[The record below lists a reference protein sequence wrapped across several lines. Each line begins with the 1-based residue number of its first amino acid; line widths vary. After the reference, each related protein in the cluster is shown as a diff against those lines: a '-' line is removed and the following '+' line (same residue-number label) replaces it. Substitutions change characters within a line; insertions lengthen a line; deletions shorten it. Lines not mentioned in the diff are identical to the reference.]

1 MSRTHWKQLQNND
14 WIGAYA
20 LQDGQDLTL
29 TIDKA
34 MQEQVTGNNGKREMC
49 LTVHWVERDYK
60 PMIVNRTNAKTIT
73 KILGSPYREHWKG
86 KKIQLYPTTTRF
98 GGDMVECIRVRPT
111 APKQVPPIMCEKCG
125 QQILPAANMTAEQLA
140 DYGLKKYGKKLCLKC
155 GKEAGATQAEAEK
168 TEPAKENGK

>member
-73 KILGSPYREHWKG
+73 KVTGSPYIEDWHG
-86 KKIQLYPTTTRF
+86 KAITLYVDTTRL
-98 GGDMVECIRVRPT
+98 GGDIVECLRVRPY
-111 APKQVPPIMCEKCG
+111 APKQTKQAATANAELVCADCGKPITDAYGMS
-125 QQILPAANMTAEQLA
+125 AAQVADSTA
-140 DYGLKKYGKKLCLKC
+140 KKYGKRLCADC
-155 GKEAGATQAEAEK
+155 ATAEAGK
-168 TEPAKENGK
+168 AK

>member
-73 KILGSPYREHWKG
+73 KVTGSPYIEDWHG
-86 KKIQLYPTTTRF
+86 KQITLYVDTTRL
-98 GGDMVECIRVRPT
+98 GSDIVECLRIRPY
-111 APKQVPPIMCEKCG
+111 APKQTKQTATANTELVCADCGKPITDAYGMS
-125 QQILPAANMTAEQLA
+125 AAQVA
-140 DYGLKKYGKKLCLKC
+140 DSTSKKYGRPLCADC
-155 GKEAGATQAEAEK
+155 ATAAAGK
-168 TEPAKENGK
+168 AK

>member
-73 KILGSPYREHWKG
+73 KVTGSPYIEDWHG
-86 KKIQLYPTTTRF
+86 KQITLYVDTTRL
-98 GGDMVECIRVRPT
+98 GSDIVECLRIRPY
-111 APKQVPPIMCEKCG
+111 APKQTKQTATVNAELVCADCGKPITDAYGMS
-125 QQILPAANMTAEQLA
+125 AAQVA
-140 DYGLKKYGKKLCLKC
+140 DSTSKKYGRQLCADC
-155 GKEAGATQAEAEK
+155 ATAAAGK
-168 TEPAKENGK
+168 AK

>member
-49 LTVHWVERDYK
+49 LTVHWLERDYK
-60 PMIVNRTNAKTIT
+60 PMVVNRTNAKTIT
-73 KILGSPYREHWKG
+73 KVTGSPYIEDWHG
-86 KKIQLYPTTTRF
+86 KQITLYVDTTRL
-98 GGDMVECIRVRPT
+98 GSDIVECLRIRPY
-111 APKQVPPIMCEKCG
+111 APKQTK
-125 QQILPAANMTAEQLA
+125 QTATAQT
-140 DYGLKKYGKKLCLKC
+140 KLVCSEC
-155 GKEAGATQAEAEK
+155 GKEIKSEFGLTPEQIAESTTQKYGRMLCGSCATAEK
-168 TEPAKENGK
+168 DKVK

>member
-20 LQDGQDLTL
+20 LTDGQDLTL

-49 LTVHWVERDYK
+49 LTVHWAERDYK

-73 KILGSPYREHWKG
+73 KVVGSPYIEEWHG
-86 KKIQLYPTTTRF
+86 KAITLYVDTTRL
-98 GGDMVECIRVRPT
+98 GGDIVECLRIRPYP
-111 APKQVPPIMCEKCG
+111 PKQTKQTATAHTDLVCEGCGKPIV
-125 QQILPAANMTAEQLA
+125 AAYGMTAEQVA
-140 DYGLKKYGKKLCLKC
+140 DSTAKKYGNRLCADC
-155 GKEAGATQAEAEK
+155 ATAEAGK
-168 TEPAKENGK
+168 AK

>member
-49 LTVHWVERDYK
+49 LTVHWLERDYK

-73 KILGSPYREHWKG
+73 KVTGSPYIEDWHG
-86 KKIQLYPTTTRF
+86 KQITLYVDTTRL
-98 GGDMVECIRVRPT
+98 GSDLVECLRIRPY
-111 APKQVPPIMCEKCG
+111 APKQTKQTATANTELVCADCGKPITDAYGMS
-125 QQILPAANMTAEQLA
+125 AAQVA
-140 DYGLKKYGKKLCLKC
+140 DSTTKKYGRQLCANC
-155 GKEAGATQAEAEK
+155 ATSAAGKTK
-168 TEPAKENGK
+168 

>member
-20 LQDGQDLTL
+20 LTDGQDLTL

-49 LTVHWVERDYK
+49 LTIHWMERDYK

-73 KILGSPYREHWKG
+73 KVTGSPYIEDWHG
-86 KKIQLYPTTTRF
+86 KQITLYVDTTRL
-98 GGDMVECIRVRPT
+98 GSDIVECLRIRPY
-111 APKQVPPIMCEKCG
+111 APKQTKQTATVNTELICADCGKPITDAYGMS
-125 QQILPAANMTAEQLA
+125 AAQVA
-140 DYGLKKYGKKLCLKC
+140 DSTSKKYGRPLCADC
-155 GKEAGATQAEAEK
+155 ATAAAGK
-168 TEPAKENGK
+168 AK

>member
-49 LTVHWVERDYK
+49 LTVHWLERDYK

-73 KILGSPYREHWKG
+73 KVTGSPYIEDWHG
-86 KKIQLYPTTTRF
+86 KQITLYVDTTRL
-98 GGDMVECIRVRPT
+98 GSDLVECLRIRPY
-111 APKQVPPIMCEKCG
+111 APKQTKQTATANTELVCADCGKPITDAYGMS
-125 QQILPAANMTAEQLA
+125 AAQVA
-140 DYGLKKYGKKLCLKC
+140 DSTTKKYGRPLCADC
-155 GKEAGATQAEAEK
+155 ATAAAGK
-168 TEPAKENGK
+168 AK

>member
-49 LTVHWVERDYK
+49 LTVHWLERDYK

-73 KILGSPYREHWKG
+73 KVTGSPYIEDWHG
-86 KKIQLYPTTTRF
+86 KQITLYVDTTRL
-98 GGDMVECIRVRPT
+98 GSDLVECLRIRPY
-111 APKQVPPIMCEKCG
+111 APKQTKQTATANTELVCADCGKPITDAYGMS
-125 QQILPAANMTAEQLA
+125 AAQVA
-140 DYGLKKYGKKLCLKC
+140 DSTSKKYGRPLCADC
-155 GKEAGATQAEAEK
+155 ATAAAGKTK
-168 TEPAKENGK
+168 

>member
-49 LTVHWVERDYK
+49 LTVHWLERDYK

-73 KILGSPYREHWKG
+73 KVTGSPYIEDWHG
-86 KKIQLYPTTTRF
+86 KAITLYVDTTRL
-98 GGDMVECIRVRPT
+98 GGDIVECLRVRPY
-111 APKQVPPIMCEKCG
+111 APKQTKQTATAKEKLVCS
-125 QQILPAANMTAEQLA
+125 E
-140 DYGLKKYGKKLCLKC
+140 C
-155 GKEAGATQAEAEK
+155 GKEIKSEFGLTPEQIAESTMQKYGRMLCGSCATAEK
-168 TEPAKENGK
+168 DKAK

>member
-49 LTVHWVERDYK
+49 LTVHWLERDYK

-73 KILGSPYREHWKG
+73 KVTGSPYIEDWHG
-86 KKIQLYPTTTRF
+86 KQITLYVDTTRL
-98 GGDMVECIRVRPT
+98 GSDIVECLRIRPY
-111 APKQVPPIMCEKCG
+111 APKQTKQTATANTELVCADCGKPITDAYGMS
-125 QQILPAANMTAEQLA
+125 AAQVA
-140 DYGLKKYGKKLCLKC
+140 DSTNKKYGRPLCADCATAAAKK
-155 GKEAGATQAEAEK
+155 
-168 TEPAKENGK
+168 

>member
-49 LTVHWVERDYK
+49 LTVHWLERDYK

-73 KILGSPYREHWKG
+73 KVTGSPYIEDWHG
-86 KKIQLYPTTTRF
+86 KAITLYVDTTRL
-98 GGDMVECIRVRPT
+98 GGDIVECLRVRPY
-111 APKQVPPIMCEKCG
+111 APKQPKQTATAHTDLICEGCGKPI
-125 QQILPAANMTAEQLA
+125 QAAYGMSAENVAESTA
-140 DYGLKKYGKKLCLKC
+140 KKYGKRLCADC
-155 GKEAGATQAEAEK
+155 ATAEAGK
-168 TEPAKENGK
+168 AK

>member
-20 LQDGQDLTL
+20 LTDGQDLTL

-73 KILGSPYREHWKG
+73 KVTGSPYIEDWHG
-86 KKIQLYPTTTRF
+86 KAITLYVDTTRL
-98 GGDMVECIRVRPT
+98 GGDIVECLRIRPYP
-111 APKQVPPIMCEKCG
+111 PKQTKQTATAHTDLICEGCGKPIV
-125 QQILPAANMTAEQLA
+125 AAYGMSAEQVALSTE
-140 DYGLKKYGKKLCLKC
+140 KKYGKRLCADC
-155 GKEAGATQAEAEK
+155 ATAEAGK
-168 TEPAKENGK
+168 AK

>member
-49 LTVHWVERDYK
+49 LTVHWLERDYK

-73 KILGSPYREHWKG
+73 KVTGSPYIEDWHG
-86 KKIQLYPTTTRF
+86 KQITLYVDTTRL
-98 GGDMVECIRVRPT
+98 GSDIVECLRIRPY
-111 APKQVPPIMCEKCG
+111 APKQTKQAATANTELVCADCGKPITDAYGMS
-125 QQILPAANMTAEQLA
+125 AAQVA
-140 DYGLKKYGKKLCLKC
+140 DNTSKKYGRQLCADC
-155 GKEAGATQAEAEK
+155 ATEAAGK
-168 TEPAKENGK
+168 AK

>member
-49 LTVHWVERDYK
+49 LTVHWLERDYK

-73 KILGSPYREHWKG
+73 KVTGSPYIEDWHG
-86 KKIQLYPTTTRF
+86 KQITLYVDTTRL
-98 GGDMVECIRVRPT
+98 GPDIVECLRIRPY
-111 APKQVPPIMCEKCG
+111 APKQTKQTATANTELVCADCGKPITDAYGMS
-125 QQILPAANMTAEQLA
+125 AAQVA
-140 DYGLKKYGKKLCLKC
+140 DSTSKKYGRPLCADC
-155 GKEAGATQAEAEK
+155 ATAAAGKTK
-168 TEPAKENGK
+168 

>member
-29 TIDKA
+29 TIDRA

-49 LTVHWVERDYK
+49 LTIHWLERDFK

-73 KILGSPYREHWKG
+73 KVVGSPYIEDWHGRA
-86 KKIQLYPTTTRF
+86 ITLYVDTTRL
-98 GGDMVECIRVRPT
+98 GGDIVECLRIRPY
-111 APKQVPPIMCEKCG
+111 APKQTRRTESKSETPLSDLICEVCGKPIT
-125 QQILPAANMTAEQLA
+125 AAYGKSAETIA
-140 DYGLKKYGKKLCLKC
+140 ESTKAKYGKAMCANC
-155 GKEAGATQAEAEK
+155 AAEANA
-168 TEPAKENGK
+168 AK

>member
-49 LTVHWVERDYK
+49 LTVHWLERDYK

-73 KILGSPYREHWKG
+73 KVTGSPYIEDWHG
-86 KKIQLYPTTTRF
+86 KQITLYVDTTRL
-98 GGDMVECIRVRPT
+98 GSDIVECLRIRPY
-111 APKQVPPIMCEKCG
+111 APKQTKQTATVNTELVCADCGKPIMDAYG
-125 QQILPAANMTAEQLA
+125 MSAAQVA
-140 DYGLKKYGKKLCLKC
+140 DSTNKKYGRPLCADC
-155 GKEAGATQAEAEK
+155 ATAAAGK
-168 TEPAKENGK
+168 AK

>member
-49 LTVHWVERDYK
+49 LTVHWLERDYK

-73 KILGSPYREHWKG
+73 KVTGSPYIEDWHG
-86 KKIQLYPTTTRF
+86 KQITLYVDTTRL
-98 GGDMVECIRVRPT
+98 GSDIVECLRIRPY
-111 APKQVPPIMCEKCG
+111 APKQTATVNAELVCADCGKPITDAYGMS
-125 QQILPAANMTAEQLA
+125 AAQVA
-140 DYGLKKYGKKLCLKC
+140 DSTSKKYGRPLCADC
-155 GKEAGATQAEAEK
+155 ATAAAGK
-168 TEPAKENGK
+168 AK

>member
-49 LTVHWVERDYK
+49 LTVHWVEKDYK

-73 KILGSPYREHWKG
+73 KVTGSPYIEDWHG
-86 KKIQLYPTTTRF
+86 KAITLYVDTTRL
-98 GGDMVECIRVRPT
+98 GGDIVECLRIRPY
-111 APKQVPPIMCEKCG
+111 APKQTKRSESVNPELVCADCGKPIV
-125 QQILPAANMTAEQLA
+125 AAYGMTAEQVA
-140 DYGLKKYGKKLCLKC
+140 DSTTKKYGRQLCADC
-155 GKEAGATQAEAEK
+155 ATAAAGK
-168 TEPAKENGK
+168 AK

>member
-73 KILGSPYREHWKG
+73 KVTGSPYIEDWNG
-86 KKIQLYPTTTRF
+86 KQITLYVDTTRL
-98 GGDMVECIRVRPT
+98 GSDIVECLRIRPY
-111 APKQVPPIMCEKCG
+111 APKQTKQTATAKEKLVCS
-125 QQILPAANMTAEQLA
+125 E
-140 DYGLKKYGKKLCLKC
+140 C
-155 GKEAGATQAEAEK
+155 GKEIKSEFGLTPEQIAESTTQKYGRMLCGSCATAEK
-168 TEPAKENGK
+168 DKVK

>member
-1 MSRTHWKQLQNND
+1 MGKTHWKQLQNND

-49 LTVHWVERDYK
+49 LTVHWLERDYK

-73 KILGSPYREHWKG
+73 KVTGSPYIEDWHG
-86 KKIQLYPTTTRF
+86 KAITLYVDTTRL
-98 GGDMVECIRVRPT
+98 GGDIVECLRVRPYAPRQTT
-111 APKQVPPIMCEKCG
+111 ATRAAAEPSATELVCEKCG
-125 QQILPAANMTAEQLA
+125 AAITAAYGKSAEEVAEQTKA
-140 DYGLKKYGKKLCLKC
+140 KYGKRLCAKC
-155 GKEAGATQAEAEK
+155 AKEANAGA
-168 TEPAKENGK
+168 

>member
-49 LTVHWVERDYK
+49 LTVHWLERDYK

-73 KILGSPYREHWKG
+73 KVTGSPYIEDWHG
-86 KKIQLYPTTTRF
+86 KAITLYVDTTRL
-98 GGDMVECIRVRPT
+98 GGDIVECLRVRPY
-111 APKQVPPIMCEKCG
+111 APKQTKQTATTHTELVCADCGKPITDAYGMS
-125 QQILPAANMTAEQLA
+125 AAQVA
-140 DYGLKKYGKKLCLKC
+140 DSTSKKYGRPLCADC
-155 GKEAGATQAEAEK
+155 ATAAAGK
-168 TEPAKENGK
+168 AK

>member
-49 LTVHWVERDYK
+49 LTVHWLERDYK

-73 KILGSPYREHWKG
+73 KVTGSPYIEDWHG
-86 KKIQLYPTTTRF
+86 KQITLYVDTTRL
-98 GGDMVECIRVRPT
+98 GSDIVECLRIRPY
-111 APKQVPPIMCEKCG
+111 APKQTKQTATANTELVCADCGKPITDAYGMS
-125 QQILPAANMTAEQLA
+125 AAQVADSTA
-140 DYGLKKYGKKLCLKC
+140 KKYGRQLCADC
-155 GKEAGATQAEAEK
+155 ATAAAGK
-168 TEPAKENGK
+168 AK